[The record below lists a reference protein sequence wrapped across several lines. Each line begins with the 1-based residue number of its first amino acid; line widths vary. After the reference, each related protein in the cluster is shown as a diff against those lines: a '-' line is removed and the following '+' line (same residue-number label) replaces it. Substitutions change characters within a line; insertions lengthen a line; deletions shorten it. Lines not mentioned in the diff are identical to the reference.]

1 MKYAHKYME
10 HGARGLVS
18 HSFNQKYSESLKR
31 KVVQEFLDTPISMVA
46 LARKYS
52 IPSDSTVR
60 NWISKYTKVEELKSY
75 TPKPEVYTMK
85 SRKTT
90 HRERVAIVKDNLKS
104 QRSYTD
110 TPKKYQVNYTNI
122 YNWVSKYK
130 EHGSKGLIDSRG
142 RRKPDAIQTE
152 EEKLKAKIAASRNA
166 MTT

>member
-1 MKYAHKYME
+1 MGLQLSSSKFTKYAHKYME

-18 HSFNQKYSESLKR
+18 HYFNQKYSESLKR

-60 NWISKYTKVEELKSY
+60 NWISKYTKGEELKSY

-90 HRERVAIVKDNLKS
+90 HKERVAIVKNHLKS

-110 TPKKYQVNYTNI
+110 TAKKYQVNYTNI
-122 YNWVSKYK
+122 YIN
-130 EHGSKGLIDSRG
+130 GSVNKKNMG
-142 RRKPDAIQTE
+142 
-152 EEKLKAKIAASRNA
+152 LKA
-166 MTT
+166 